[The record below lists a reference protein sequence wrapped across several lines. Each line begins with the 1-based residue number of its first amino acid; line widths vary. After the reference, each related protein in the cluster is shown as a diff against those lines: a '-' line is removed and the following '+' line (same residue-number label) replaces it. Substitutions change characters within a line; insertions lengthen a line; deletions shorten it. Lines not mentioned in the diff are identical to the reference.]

1 MPGYFGVD
9 TVYHDQQHTLDIT
22 LATARLIV
30 GHEMQ
35 VPEAQK
41 FGPERAMLG
50 IVVALFHDVGYLR
63 TTRDTDVPNGAE
75 FTTVHVSR
83 GAAFLTDYLPKINLG
98 QWAKVAA
105 EIIHYTGYE
114 RPFKNIV
121 APDPRDHKLGHL
133 VGTADLMA
141 QMADRCYLEKCRDRL
156 YAEFV
161 LAGVALPIGENG
173 HVKVRYASGL
183 DLLRQTPKFV
193 FDMRAKRLDGEF
205 NRAYR
210 YLEVLYKRPQ
220 PVHGIHRPQP
230 RVPAAHPAQRE
241 LAPAAASA
249 AGVHRRRRLDGH
261 HAHAHAR
268 ARSRKSGVE
277 PSGEPWRQ
285 QRRLRR
291 RVHVHHVSR
300 VIAVERRE
308 HFLLA
313 FDRAVRQH
321 GAQLVRARTLPAR
334 APRRARR
341 TGARAPGDTP
351 PRSVAYG
358 RKNPKAC
365 MCASSQVVSRWNGP
379 PAWYSAGTT
388 CSL

>member
-1 MPGYFGVD
+1 VTQVTLDSWWGSTRFSFGYPVPRLAHLVSVRIKALDVIAESRRSDYDVTDTVLVSSAADVRAAVEELFARVWPGQKFPAFAHVFTDFDRLFSGRMPGYFGVD

-30 GHEMQ
+30 GHELQ
-35 VPEAQK
+35 VPAAQK

-63 TTRDTDVPNGAE
+63 STRDADVPNGAE

-83 GAAFLTDYLPKINLG
+83 GAAFLKDYLPKIDLG
-98 QWAKVAA
+98 AWAPIAA

-210 YLEVLYKRPQ
+210 YLEILYNGRNPYMESIDRNLEYLQRILRSENWRLLRRQ
-220 PVHGIHRPQP
+220 PPVFT
-230 RVPAAHPAQRE
+230 
-241 LAPAAASA
+241 
-249 AGVHRRRRLDGH
+249 
-261 HAHAHAR
+261 
-268 ARSRKSGVE
+268 GVE
-277 PSGEPWRQ
+277 DSM
-285 QRRLRR
+285 
-291 RVHVHHVSR
+291 
-300 VIAVERRE
+300 ATT
-308 HFLLA
+308 
-313 FDRAVRQH
+313 
-321 GAQLVRARTLPAR
+321 RTLML
-334 APRRARR
+334 
-341 TGARAPGDTP
+341 GAIKKVWG
-351 PRSVAYG
+351 
-358 RKNPKAC
+358 
-365 MCASSQVVSRWNGP
+365 
-379 PAWYSAGTT
+379 
-388 CSL
+388 

>member
-1 MPGYFGVD
+1 MRKGHGTDVIAESRRSDYDVTDTVLVSSAPDVRAAIEDLFARVWPGEEFPAFAHVFGDFERMFSGRMPGYFGVD

-22 LATARLIV
+22 LATARLIA
-30 GHEMQ
+30 GHELQ
-35 VPEAQK
+35 VPDAQK

-63 TTRDTDVPNGAE
+63 TTRDTEVPNGAE

-98 QWAKVAA
+98 HWAKVAA

-210 YLEVLYKRPQ
+210 YLEVLYGGRNPYMASIDRNLEYLQRILRSENWRLLRRQ
-220 PVHGIHRPQP
+220 PPVFT
-230 RVPAAHPAQRE
+230 
-241 LAPAAASA
+241 
-249 AGVHRRRRLDGH
+249 
-261 HAHAHAR
+261 
-268 ARSRKSGVE
+268 GVE
-277 PSGEPWRQ
+277 DSM
-285 QRRLRR
+285 
-291 RVHVHHVSR
+291 
-300 VIAVERRE
+300 ATT
-308 HFLLA
+308 
-313 FDRAVRQH
+313 
-321 GAQLVRARTLPAR
+321 RTLML
-334 APRRARR
+334 
-341 TGARAPGDTP
+341 GAIKKVWG
-351 PRSVAYG
+351 
-358 RKNPKAC
+358 
-365 MCASSQVVSRWNGP
+365 
-379 PAWYSAGTT
+379 
-388 CSL
+388 

>member
-1 MPGYFGVD
+1 VREGNGTDVIAESRRSDYDVTDTVLVSSAPDVRAAIEELFARVWPGEKFPAFAHVFGDFERMFSGRMPGYFGVD

-22 LATARLIV
+22 LATARLIA
-30 GHEMQ
+30 GHELQ
-35 VPEAQK
+35 VPDAQK

-63 TTRDTDVPNGAE
+63 TTRDTEVPNGAE

-98 QWAKVAA
+98 HWAKVAA

-210 YLEVLYKRPQ
+210 YLEILYGGRNPYMASIDRNLEYLQRILRSENWRLLRRQ
-220 PVHGIHRPQP
+220 PPVFT
-230 RVPAAHPAQRE
+230 
-241 LAPAAASA
+241 
-249 AGVHRRRRLDGH
+249 
-261 HAHAHAR
+261 
-268 ARSRKSGVE
+268 GVE
-277 PSGEPWRQ
+277 DSM
-285 QRRLRR
+285 
-291 RVHVHHVSR
+291 
-300 VIAVERRE
+300 ATT
-308 HFLLA
+308 
-313 FDRAVRQH
+313 
-321 GAQLVRARTLPAR
+321 RTLML
-334 APRRARR
+334 
-341 TGARAPGDTP
+341 GAIKKVWG
-351 PRSVAYG
+351 
-358 RKNPKAC
+358 
-365 MCASSQVVSRWNGP
+365 
-379 PAWYSAGTT
+379 
-388 CSL
+388 

>member
-1 MPGYFGVD
+1 MFGDFERMFSGRMPGYFGVD

-30 GHEMQ
+30 GHELQ

-63 TTRDTDVPNGAE
+63 TTRDADVPNGAE

-83 GAAFLTDYLPKINLG
+83 GAAFLTDYLPKIDLG
-98 QWAKVAA
+98 AVGARSPPRSSTTPA
-105 EIIHYTGYE
+105 TSG
-114 RPFKNIV
+114 RSRTSLR
-121 APDPRDHKLGHL
+121 PDPRDHKLGHL

-210 YLEVLYKRPQ
+210 YLEILYGGRNPYMESIDRNLEYLQRILRSENWRLLRRQ
-220 PVHGIHRPQP
+220 PPVFT
-230 RVPAAHPAQRE
+230 
-241 LAPAAASA
+241 
-249 AGVHRRRRLDGH
+249 
-261 HAHAHAR
+261 
-268 ARSRKSGVE
+268 GVE
-277 PSGEPWRQ
+277 DSM
-285 QRRLRR
+285 
-291 RVHVHHVSR
+291 
-300 VIAVERRE
+300 ATT
-308 HFLLA
+308 
-313 FDRAVRQH
+313 
-321 GAQLVRARTLPAR
+321 RTLML
-334 APRRARR
+334 
-341 TGARAPGDTP
+341 GAIKKVWG
-351 PRSVAYG
+351 
-358 RKNPKAC
+358 
-365 MCASSQVVSRWNGP
+365 
-379 PAWYSAGTT
+379 
-388 CSL
+388 

>member
-1 MPGYFGVD
+1 MPGYHGVD

-35 VPEAQK
+35 VPEAQR
-41 FGPERAMLG
+41 FGAERAMLG

-63 TTRDTDVPNGAE
+63 TTRDTEVPNGAE

-83 GAAFLTDYLPKINLG
+83 GAAFLKDYLPKIDLG
-98 QWAKVAA
+98 HWAGIAA

-114 RPFKNIV
+114 RPFKNIL
-121 APDPRDHKLGHL
+121 APDPRDHKLGHFI
-133 VGTADLMA
+133 GTADLMA

-210 YLEVLYKRPQ
+210 FLEVLYNGRNPYMESIDRNLEYLQRILRSENWRLLRRQ
-220 PVHGIHRPQP
+220 PPVFT
-230 RVPAAHPAQRE
+230 
-241 LAPAAASA
+241 
-249 AGVHRRRRLDGH
+249 
-261 HAHAHAR
+261 
-268 ARSRKSGVE
+268 GVE
-277 PSGEPWRQ
+277 DSM
-285 QRRLRR
+285 
-291 RVHVHHVSR
+291 
-300 VIAVERRE
+300 ATT
-308 HFLLA
+308 
-313 FDRAVRQH
+313 
-321 GAQLVRARTLPAR
+321 RTLML
-334 APRRARR
+334 
-341 TGARAPGDTP
+341 GAIKKVWG
-351 PRSVAYG
+351 
-358 RKNPKAC
+358 
-365 MCASSQVVSRWNGP
+365 
-379 PAWYSAGTT
+379 
-388 CSL
+388 

>member
-1 MPGYFGVD
+1 MRVTPAPDSGPVRWFFTHPLPRLAHLVSAQAHGREVSVEARRSDYDVTDTVLVSSAPDVRASVEELFAKVWPGQKFPAFAHVFGDFERMFSGRMPGYFGVD

-30 GHEMQ
+30 GHELQ

-83 GAAFLTDYLPKINLG
+83 GASFLNDYLPKINLG

-114 RPFKNIV
+114 RQFKTIV
-121 APDPRDHKLGHL
+121 APDPRDHKLGHF

-210 YLEVLYKRPQ
+210 YLEILFNGRNPYMESIDRNLEYLQRILRSENWRLLRRQ
-220 PVHGIHRPQP
+220 PPVFT
-230 RVPAAHPAQRE
+230 
-241 LAPAAASA
+241 
-249 AGVHRRRRLDGH
+249 
-261 HAHAHAR
+261 
-268 ARSRKSGVE
+268 GVE
-277 PSGEPWRQ
+277 DSM
-285 QRRLRR
+285 
-291 RVHVHHVSR
+291 
-300 VIAVERRE
+300 ATT
-308 HFLLA
+308 
-313 FDRAVRQH
+313 
-321 GAQLVRARTLPAR
+321 RTLML
-334 APRRARR
+334 
-341 TGARAPGDTP
+341 GAIKKVWG
-351 PRSVAYG
+351 
-358 RKNPKAC
+358 
-365 MCASSQVVSRWNGP
+365 
-379 PAWYSAGTT
+379 
-388 CSL
+388 

>member
-1 MPGYFGVD
+1 MLAESRRSDYDVTDTVLVSSAPDVRAAVEELFAKVWPGQKFSAFAHVFNDFERLFSGRMPGYFGVD

-30 GHEMQ
+30 GHELQ
-35 VPEAQK
+35 VPEPQR
-41 FGPERAMLG
+41 FGAERAMLG

-63 TTRDTDVPNGAE
+63 STRDADVPNGAE

-83 GAAFLTDYLPKINLG
+83 GAAFLKDYLPKIDMG
-98 QWAKVAA
+98 AWAPIAA

-114 RPFKNIV
+114 RPFKAIF
-121 APDPRDHKLGHL
+121 APDPRDHRLGHF

-210 YLEVLYKRPQ
+210 YLEILFGGRNPYIESIDRNLDYLQRILRSENWRLLRRQ
-220 PVHGIHRPQP
+220 PPVFT
-230 RVPAAHPAQRE
+230 
-241 LAPAAASA
+241 
-249 AGVHRRRRLDGH
+249 
-261 HAHAHAR
+261 
-268 ARSRKSGVE
+268 GVE
-277 PSGEPWRQ
+277 DSM
-285 QRRLRR
+285 
-291 RVHVHHVSR
+291 STT
-300 VIAVERRE
+300 
-308 HFLLA
+308 
-313 FDRAVRQH
+313 
-321 GAQLVRARTLPAR
+321 RTLML
-334 APRRARR
+334 
-341 TGARAPGDTP
+341 GAIKKVWG
-351 PRSVAYG
+351 
-358 RKNPKAC
+358 
-365 MCASSQVVSRWNGP
+365 
-379 PAWYSAGTT
+379 
-388 CSL
+388 